1 MSELTA
7 QESQNK
13 QDALKGVIMV
23 PEPFKGW
30 LADFGARVATDFL
43 VQHSQG
49 FRESRFVSA
58 TVDASETC
66 PNTSDW
72 GDIATVG
79 PILEHLSD
87 GTYMFIFGFFSD
99 TGSGNPDDRSAVL
112 KINGSLEAV
121 PTDNEA
127 VTRQIG
133 NAWRVAQFS
142 ISNDNDN
149 EVKMVYKV
157 TTSGRT
163 FEHRFLHAVKINPI

>member
-7 QESQNK
+7 QESQK
-13 QDALKGVIMV
+13 KADALKNVIVV

-43 VQHSQG
+43 VQHAQG
-49 FRESRFVSA
+49 FRESRFVSD
-58 TVDASETC
+58 TVDTSETC
-66 PNTSDW
+66 SNTSDW

-87 GTYMFIFGFFSD
+87 GTYLFVFGFFSD

-112 KINGSLEAV
+112 KINGSLESV

-127 VTRQIG
+127 VARQIG
-133 NAWRVAQFS
+133 NAWRAAQFT
-142 ISNDNDN
+142 IKNNDNN

-157 TTSGRT
+157 TTATRT